1 MSLLSI
7 LFWIHLIGVTVWV
20 GASFL
25 MPLVIIPAIQS
36 VDPPV
41 RMKAMAAIS
50 QKLTPFVTLSIV
62 LVFASGLWQT
72 AILYGGFGVFMSPH
86 PLTIKVWVAVLMMA
100 NGFYLGIVLTRK
112 VGALAPAPGTPPSP
126 EFLKAQR
133 LLGMHSWI
141 QAGMAVVVLLLVGI
155 LTS

>member
-1 MSLLSI
+1 MSLLAI
-7 LFWIHLIGVTVWV
+7 LFWIHLIGVSIWV

-36 VDPPV
+36 VDPPA

-50 QKLTPFVTLSIV
+50 QKLTPFVSLSIV
-62 LVFASGLWQT
+62 LVFVSGIWQT
-72 AILYGGFGVFMSPH
+72 IIRYGGFGVFMSVN

-112 VGALAPAPGTPPSP
+112 VGALAPAPGAPPSP

-141 QAGMAVVVLLLVGI
+141 QAGMAVIVLLLVGI

>member
-7 LFWIHLIGVTVWV
+7 LFWIHLIGVSVWV

-25 MPLVIIPAIQS
+25 MPLVVIPAIQS
-36 VDPPV
+36 VDPPA
-41 RMKAMAAIS
+41 RLKAMAAIS
-50 QKLTPFVTLSIV
+50 QKLTPFVVLSIV

-72 AILYGGFGVFMSPH
+72 VILYGGFTVFMAVN
-86 PLTIKVWVAVLMMA
+86 PLTIKVWLAVLMMA
-100 NGFYLGIVLTRK
+100 NGFYFGIFLTRK
-112 VGALAPAPGTPPSP
+112 VGALAPAPGAPPSP

-133 LLGMHSWI
+133 MLGMHSWI
-141 QAGMAVVVLLLVGI
+141 QVGLAVVVLLLVGI